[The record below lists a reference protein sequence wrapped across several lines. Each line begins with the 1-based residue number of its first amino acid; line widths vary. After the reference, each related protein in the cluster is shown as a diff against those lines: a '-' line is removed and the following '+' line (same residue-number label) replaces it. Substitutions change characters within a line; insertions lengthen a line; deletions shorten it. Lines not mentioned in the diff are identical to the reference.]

1 MVLLYLGSM
10 DEPPWY
16 EASAD
21 ATNYFFAA
29 SDTASCMLDRAGGTS
44 GMADLSAH
52 PLFTPPSN
60 IANQLIVVY
69 TQPGVARPHIV
80 G

>member
-1 MVLLYLGSM
+1 LN
-10 DEPPWY
+10 DPPWY

-21 ATNYFFAA
+21 ATNHFFAA

-44 GMADLSAH
+44 GLADLSAH
-52 PLFTPPSN
+52 PVFTPPSN

-69 TQPGVARPHIV
+69 AQPGVARPHIV